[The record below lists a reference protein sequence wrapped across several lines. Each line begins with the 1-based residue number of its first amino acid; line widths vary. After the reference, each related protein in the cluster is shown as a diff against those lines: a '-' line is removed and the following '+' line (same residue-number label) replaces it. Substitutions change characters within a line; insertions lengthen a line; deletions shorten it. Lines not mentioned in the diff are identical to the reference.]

1 VSEPALPSGIVTFV
15 FSDIEGSTRLMKR
28 LGPAYPDVLE
38 RHRTLLRSAWRQFH
52 GSEIGTEG
60 DGFFVAFADAT
71 EAIAACREGQR
82 LVQRETWPF
91 DGTVKVRMG
100 VHSGLA
106 VPHHGDYVAL
116 AVSQASRVT
125 NAAHGGQV
133 LVSSETVGRSAPVAG
148 IEFINV
154 GRFRLRDFDDPVKL
168 LQLSAP
174 GLQAGFPAVRAL
186 PAEGH
191 NLVRA
196 GNAFIGREDEVAR
209 LTALL
214 GVHRLVT
221 IAGPAGVGK
230 TRLATELGIRI
241 KELWSDGV
249 WAVDLA
255 SVEDASLVPDAVGAA
270 IGAPLRGGAR
280 WDEVVDYLRERAAL
294 IVLDNIDVH
303 VEACARLVPQLLRS
317 CPRIG
322 VLTTGREPLR
332 IADEEVVRLRPLPVP
347 PAADNGTDPRSWAA
361 VQLFLERASAARSDF
376 ELTPENI
383 VPVIGIC
390 RRLEGLPLAIEIAAA
405 RTAVLDPGTIAA
417 GLDDMNRLLRSNDRS
432 LPARQRTMQSL
443 LDWSYRLLN
452 ESEQAALRRL
462 AVFGGGFS
470 IESAT
475 AAVGDSDVDPDQ
487 APELIWSLVDHSML
501 TADLTANATRY
512 RFLEPVRQYGR
523 RHLDEAHETSP
534 VAIRLAAWY
543 LQQLGPWRSADRT
556 WIGDVGLELDNLR
569 ALIPLLPRDRQEP
582 AQQLACVVGRYLEAT
597 QSFRTGI
604 AELSRA
610 AVELGAQTASR
621 VALLTTLADLHL
633 HLGDIA
639 AASSALS
646 EASDL
651 QRVVG
656 SADWDAAGVARTT
669 GEIATQSGDA
679 AGAAAIAETA
689 LRSGLSPRGRARML
703 NLLGIARYSAG
714 DFGGAA
720 AAFSAERLE
729 HLEAGHEAFVAGAE
743 GNLAEIALRL
753 GDVEAAALHQRACL
767 EIALALGQ
775 PVMVAYSFIMAARIA
790 GAMGAWP
797 TAVRLQAK
805 ATLMLSDI
813 GQRLYE
819 NDSRASEELLVDARA
834 ALGVVEFNSALD
846 LGRRTTTPD
855 GAALALEVFLGA
867 AKFGPSGVKALTVP

>member
-38 RHRTLLRSAWRQFH
+38 RHRTLLRSAWRRFH
-52 GSEIGTEG
+52 GCEIGTEG

-71 EAIAACREGQR
+71 DAIVACREGQR
-82 LVQRETWPF
+82 LVQGETWPL

-133 LVSSETVGRSAPVAG
+133 LVSSETVGRSAPIAG
-148 IEFINV
+148 IEFINA

-168 LQLSAP
+168 LQLSAS
-174 GLQAGFPAVRAL
+174 GLQADFPAVRAL

-191 NLVRA
+191 NLVPA
-196 GNAFIGREDEVAR
+196 GNAFIGREDEVVR
-209 LTALL
+209 LTVLL

-249 WAVDLA
+249 WGVDLA

-270 IGAPLRGGAR
+270 IGAPHRGGAR
-280 WDEVVDYLRERAAL
+280 WDEVVDYLRERVAL

-322 VLTTGREPLR
+322 VLITGREPLR

-347 PAADNGTDPRSWAA
+347 PAADDATDPRSWAA

-376 ELTPENI
+376 ELTPENL

-462 AVFGGGFS
+462 AVFGSSFS

-487 APELIWSLVDHSML
+487 VPELIWALVDRSML

-523 RHLDEAHETSP
+523 RHLATAQETSP
-534 VAIRLAAWY
+534 VAQRLAAWY
-543 LQQLGPWRSADRT
+543 LQQLGAWRSADRT

-569 ALIPLLPRDRQEP
+569 SLIPLLPRDRQEP
-582 AQQLACVVGRYLEAT
+582 AQQLACLVGRYLDAVQAFHAGIEGLGRWAALLPEKT
-597 QSFRTGI
+597 Q
-604 AELSRA
+604 
-610 AVELGAQTASR
+610 SR
-621 VALLTTLADLHL
+621 VALLTTVAHLSLRVGQLEGAATALAEAERLRASVGSPPWDDVGFDRTMGELATRS
-633 HLGDIA
+633 GDHA
-639 AASSALS
+639 RAAS
-646 EASDL
+646 
-651 QRVVG
+651 
-656 SADWDAAGVARTT
+656 
-669 GEIATQSGDA
+669 
-679 AGAAAIAETA
+679 IAEATLA
-689 LRSGLSPRGRARML
+689 LGPSPRGRARMW
-703 NLLGIARYSAG
+703 NLLGLSRSALG
-714 DFGGAA
+714 DLRGAME
-720 AAFSAERLE
+720 AFEEERAEHER
-729 HLEAGHEAFVAGAE
+729 AGHEAFLAGAE
-743 GNLAEIALRL
+743 GNLAEIAFRL
-753 GDVEAAALHQRACL
+753 GDFSASACHQRVGL
-767 EIALALGQ
+767 RLAMAFGQ
-775 PVMVAYSFIMAARIA
+775 PVIIAYSLLLASRLAASCDDWATASTLAARA
-790 GAMGAWP
+790 EAMLAE
-797 TAVRLQAK
+797 T
-805 ATLMLSDI
+805 D
-813 GQRLYE
+813 QRLYE
-819 NDSRASEELLVDARA
+819 DDRNAQQRLTESAAAHLGAEAFASAWASGL
-834 ALGVVEFNSALD
+834 ALD
-846 LGRRTTTPD
+846 GPAA
-855 GAALALEVFLGA
+855 AALADHVLEIASETSPAGT
-867 AKFGPSGVKALTVP
+867 PR